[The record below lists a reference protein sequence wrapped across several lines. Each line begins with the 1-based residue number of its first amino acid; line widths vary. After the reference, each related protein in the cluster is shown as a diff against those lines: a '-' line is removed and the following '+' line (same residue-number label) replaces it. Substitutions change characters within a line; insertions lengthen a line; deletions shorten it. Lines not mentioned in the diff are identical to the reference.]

1 MGQVNTLILPLLLWA
16 YVLCGPEQPASMTFV
31 LYAGLAVLAAVTAV
45 LGVNF
50 KAAVIKCRDMIED
63 GEPPHQLWRL
73 FSGMLAVAACIDI
86 GWPAMAVVIGYV
98 GLTEVVFEMAARPMG
113 EGDE

>member
-1 MGQVNTLILPLLLWA
+1 MNTLILPLLLWA
-16 YVLCGPEQPASMTFV
+16 YVLCGPEQPASMTMI
-31 LYAGLAVLAAVTAV
+31 LYAGLALLAAITTVLAF
-45 LGVNF
+45 NF
-50 KAAVIKCRDMIED
+50 DLVVIKCRDMIEE

-113 EGDE
+113 EDDE